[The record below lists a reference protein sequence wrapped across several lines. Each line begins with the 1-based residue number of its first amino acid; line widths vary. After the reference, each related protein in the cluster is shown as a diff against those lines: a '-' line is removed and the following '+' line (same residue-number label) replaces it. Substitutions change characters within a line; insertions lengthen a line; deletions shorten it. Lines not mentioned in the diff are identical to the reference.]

1 MATPPPSGAVCSACG
16 EPLNADG
23 SCLVCLLHGAL
34 DETAAE
40 DPPPPPPRY
49 GDFEVAQREDGS
61 LWELGRGAMG
71 VTYKATDQVLRRA
84 VALKVIRLGTDGATD
99 NKTGA
104 AMRERFLRE
113 ARAAAALRHANV
125 AGVFQFG
132 ASEQADRCYY
142 AMELIEGET
151 LEAHVRREG
160 PLEAGAALE
169 VARQVCAALVA
180 AADHG
185 LIHRDLKPSNLML
198 TRSDA
203 SAAGLEVKVIDFG
216 LAKAAAAVGEID
228 LTHGG
233 FVGTPAFASP
243 EQFARGTVDMRTD
256 LYSLGVTL
264 WYALVGKAPF
274 TGRSLEDWR
283 NDPARA
289 HLPVTQL
296 SNRQVPACVTALL
309 LQMLAVDPA
318 ARPASARELLRALDA
333 CRRTLAGSP
342 PPEATRL
349 HRRTWQGVAAGC
361 VFLAIGAG
369 WWWTRTHATNDPASG
384 AMPGSNAPK
393 SLAVLPF
400 QALVP
405 EQSDPALELGMA
417 DTLIGKL
424 SGSQVVVPSLSSV
437 RKYGSPTQNAQ
448 AAGREL
454 GVGFV
459 LEGNVQRAEDRIRVN
474 ARLIDVADGTARWN
488 GTFNR
493 RFTDVFEVQDAI
505 SQDVAEAL
513 ELRLNGPAQ
522 QRLNRRETDNV
533 EAYQLYLLGRYH
545 FNKLTPPEIRT
556 SIDLFR
562 QAMGLDP
569 RYALAYQ
576 GLAEAYRA
584 ITITGDQRPA
594 ESLPQAKAAAIR
606 ALELDDTLAEPH
618 ATLAFV
624 HFWYDWDW
632 AGAEQEAKRAIE
644 LNANSGFA
652 HFAYA
657 HLLALEGRNEEALV
671 EGARAVKI
679 DPVSLMFNALYG
691 SFLYYAGQDEA
702 AKAQL
707 HKTLELDQTFWIA
720 HHFLG
725 KVLARQGL
733 YTEAFA
739 EMDKAE
745 QASHGNSLT
754 ISVRGYAD
762 ALNGAPAQAQTRL
775 RALEQ
780 LSAQRYVPPQTLA
793 LIHFGLGQRD
803 EAFAALEQSFAEH
816 DIHLSYLKAD
826 PVWNG
831 LRDDPRF
838 ATLVRRVGLR

>member
-1 MATPPPSGAVCSACG
+1 MATPPPSGAVCSTCG

-23 SCLVCLLHGAL
+23 SCLACLLHGAL
-34 DETAAE
+34 EETAVE
-40 DPPPPPPRY
+40 DPPLPPLRY
-49 GDFEVAQREDGS
+49 GDFEVARREDGS

-71 VTYKATDQVLRRA
+71 VTYKATDRVLRRA

-99 NKTGA
+99 GA
-104 AMRERFLRE
+104 AVRERFLRE

-132 ASEQADRCYY
+132 ASEQAEGCYY
-142 AMELIEGET
+142 AMELVEGET
-151 LEAHVRREG
+151 LDAHVRREG

-180 AADHG
+180 AADRG

-198 TRSDA
+198 TRGDV

-216 LAKAAAAVGEID
+216 LAKAAAVAGETD

-243 EQFARGTVDMRTD
+243 EQFARRAVDTRTD

-264 WYALVGKAPF
+264 WYALGGKGPF
-274 TGRSLEDWR
+274 TGRSLEEWR
-283 NDPARA
+283 DDPARA
-289 HLPVTQL
+289 RLPVAQL
-296 SNRQVPACVTALL
+296 SDRKVPACIVALL
-309 LQMLAVDPA
+309 RRLLAVDPA
-318 ARPASARELLRALDA
+318 ARPASAKELLRALDA
-333 CRRTLAGSP
+333 CRQALGTP
-342 PPEATRL
+342 ATPGGAR
-349 HRRTWQGVAAGC
+349 HRRALRILIAGC
-361 VFLAIGAG
+361 ALLAVGIG
-369 WWWTRTHATNDPASG
+369 WWERTPVASKPVPG
-384 AMPGSNAPK
+384 KSPGSGVTK

-424 SGSQVVVPSLSSV
+424 SGSQIVVPSLNSV
-437 RKYGSPTQNAQ
+437 RKYAGLAQDAQ

-454 GVGFV
+454 GVGSV
-459 LEGNVQRAEDRIRVN
+459 LEGSVQRAGDRIRVS

-488 GTFNR
+488 GTFNEH
-493 RFTDVFEVQDAI
+493 FTDVFDVQDTI
-505 SQDVAEAL
+505 SQDVANAL
-513 ELRLNGPAQ
+513 ELQLNGPAQ

-545 FNKLTPPEIRT
+545 FNKLTPPEILT
-556 SIDLFR
+556 SIGLFR
-562 QAMGLDP
+562 QALALDA

-594 ESLPQAKAAAIR
+594 ESLPQAKAAATR

-644 LNANSGFA
+644 LNPNSGFA

-657 HLLALEGRNEEALV
+657 HLLALEGRNSEALA
-671 EGARAVKI
+671 EGAEAVKI
-679 DPVSLMFNALYG
+679 DPTSLMFNALYG
-691 SFLYYAGQDEA
+691 SFLHYAGQDEA

-707 HKTLELDQTFWIA
+707 RRTLELDQTFWIA

-725 KVLARQGL
+725 KILLRQGL
-733 YTEAFA
+733 YAEAVV
-739 EMDKAE
+739 EIEKAE

-754 ISVRGYAD
+754 ISARGYAD
-762 ALNGAPAQAQTRL
+762 ALHGATAQARTRL

-780 LSAQRYVPPQTLA
+780 SSSQRYVPPQTLA
-793 LIHFGLGQRD
+793 LIHFGLGERD
-803 EAFAALEQSFAEH
+803 EAFAALEQSFAAH
-816 DIHLSYLKAD
+816 DIHLSYLKAE
-826 PVWNG
+826 PAWND

-838 ATLVRRVGLR
+838 AALIRRVGLR